1 MSKRQPVSLPF
12 DRPETSSRATER
24 RTHPTHWPAAWGC
37 AFQRVRSA
45 YTSGNFVGHIG
56 APRFSE
62 SADGLHGQ
70 VQP

>member
-1 MSKRQPVSLPF
+1 MSKRQSVSLPF
-12 DRPETSSRATER
+12 DRPETLSQATER

-45 YTSGNFVGHIG
+45 YTSGGSGRHLG
-56 APRFSE
+56 TPRFSE